1 MVVMVVLLLWIK
13 IFADATLCVIASLE
27 HYQCFLRKDV
37 FPIFVLGSI
46 SRNAVPGAVLC
57 TPWGAGIALSQ
68 KPYLA
73 EGP

>member
-1 MVVMVVLLLWIK
+1 MVVMVVILLWIK

-46 SRNAVPGAVLC
+46 SRNTVPRAVFPNTLPREQGV
-57 TPWGAGIALSQ
+57 
-68 KPYLA
+68 
-73 EGP
+73 